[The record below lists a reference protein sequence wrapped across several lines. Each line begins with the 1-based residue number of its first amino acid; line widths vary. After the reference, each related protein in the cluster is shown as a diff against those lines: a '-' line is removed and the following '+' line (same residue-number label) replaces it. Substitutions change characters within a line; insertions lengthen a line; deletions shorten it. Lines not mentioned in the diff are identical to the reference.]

1 MAGYLDSYG
10 AEDERRIRLV
20 KGLTITVIAALVI
33 GVTAYLIFENFP
45 EKRAVAHFL
54 SLVNAGRY
62 QEAYGTWGC
71 SGAHPCS
78 GYSYQKFLEDWGK
91 QDRKDWKISNVD
103 GCTTGVVVTVSAQ
116 GSEPE
121 PLWVQRSDE
130 SISFSP
136 WPECQGKKW
145 RFRQFFRRLVGG

>member
-10 AEDERRIRLV
+10 AEDERRNRLV
-20 KGLTITVIAALVI
+20 KGTAIAIVAALVI
-33 GVTAYLIFENFP
+33 GITAYLIFENLP
-45 EKRAVAHFL
+45 EKQAVAHFL
-54 SLVNAGRY
+54 ALVNAGRY
-62 QEAYGTWGC
+62 QEAYSTWGC
-71 SGAHPCS
+71 SAAHPCS
-78 GYSYQKFLEDWGK
+78 AYSYQKFLEDWG
-91 QDRKDWKISNVD
+91 QQSHKDWKISNVD

-121 PLWVQRSDE
+121 PLWVQRADD